1 MHRYQ
6 TEAVIKL
13 IGGMD
18 YNYSTRDDNQLIV
31 KDLEYEIQKDALKAV
46 LKSLNAKH
54 LAIPKNILKL
64 FPPRAY
70 GYPSN
75 RESFSGRTGVS
86 FDPFSAAQTASEFSI
101 NLLFNVERLNRIKVQ
116 SSSGNSIRCP
126 FD

>member
-31 KDLEYEIQKDALKAV
+31 KDLEYEIQKDALNAV

-54 LAIPKNILKL
+54 LAIPKNILEL

-70 GYPSN
+70 GYPGN

-86 FDPFSAAQTASEFSI
+86 FDPFSASISI
-101 NLLFNVERLNRIKVQ
+101 NNQTILINIIKKTIKTKKFIV
-116 SSSGNSIRCP
+116 
-126 FD
+126 